1 MYKGGCSMR
10 GHTCIEVFK
19 EELTWAI
26 DKWLQVIVIKCSF
39 KQLYHQESR
48 FKLDIVC
55 IAIYVALSN
64 IS

>member
-1 MYKGGCSMR
+1 MHE
-10 GHTCIEVFK
+10 HTCIEVFT
-19 EELTWAI
+19 EELAWAI
-26 DKWLQVIVIKCSF
+26 DKQLQVIVIKCSF

-48 FKLDIVC
+48 FKLYIVC